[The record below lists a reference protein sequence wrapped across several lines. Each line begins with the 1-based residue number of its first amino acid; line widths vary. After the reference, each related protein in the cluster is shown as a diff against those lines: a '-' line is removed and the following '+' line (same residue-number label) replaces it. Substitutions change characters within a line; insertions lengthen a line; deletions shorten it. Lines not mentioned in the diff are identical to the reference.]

1 MLDLFLQLLING
13 VYVGAVFALLGLSF
27 AIIFETS
34 KVWHFA
40 QGAVYTVAAYAVLG
54 AETLA
59 PMPLPVATAVGAL
72 AGGLGGWLCLVL
84 LYEPLQRRGTAPL
97 VIVMGS
103 LGVTG
108 IVENLLALAFGPSG
122 YSLPGDSPPPFLWG
136 GLIVSVAQLAAPVV
150 ALAVVAGT
158 HLLLTR
164 TAPGRKLR
172 ALMGDAELLGLQGVD
187 TVRLRRLAFAAGS
200 ALLAVPAVLLLMSGA
215 GVTPFIGIDAVLTGA
230 MAVFL
235 GGAGSLAGAAAG
247 GFLIGLIENL
257 VAFLIPTEWQIPA
270 TYALLLAFLL
280 LRPTGLLGRGLARST
295 I

>member
-1 MLDLFLQLLING
+1 LLLLFVQLLING
-13 VYVGAVFALLGLSF
+13 VYVGSVYALLGLSF
-27 AIIFETS
+27 AIIFATS

-54 AETLA
+54 AEVLT
-59 PMPLPVATAVGAL
+59 PMPLPLATLVGAVVGA
-72 AGGLGGWLCLVL
+72 AGGVLCLVL
-84 LYEPLQRRGTAPL
+84 LYEPLQRRNTAPL

-108 IVENLLALAFGPSG
+108 MVENLLALAFGPTG
-122 YSLPGDSPPPFLWG
+122 YGLPGESWPPFLWG
-136 GLIVSVAQLAAPVV
+136 GLIVSVAQLIAPAAM
-150 ALAVVAGT
+150 LAAVIGAILVLSWTG
-158 HLLLTR
+158 L
-164 TAPGRKLR
+164 GRRLR
-172 ALMGDAELLGLQGVD
+172 ALMGDDELLGLQGVD
-187 TVRLRRLAFAAGS
+187 TTRLKRLAFAAGS
-200 ALLAVPAVLLLMSGA
+200 ALLALPAVLLLMSGA
-215 GVTPFIGIDAVLTGA
+215 GVTPFVGIDAVLTGA
-230 MAVFL
+230 MSVFV

-257 VAFLIPTEWQIPA
+257 AAFFVPTEWQVPV

>member
-13 VYVGAVFALLGLSF
+13 VYVGSVYALLGLSF

-54 AETLA
+54 ANEFVPIPLA
-59 PMPLPVATAVGAL
+59 VLIGAGVGG
-72 AGGLGGWLCLVL
+72 AGGLLCLIL
-84 LYEPLQRRGTAPL
+84 LYEPLQRRNTAPL

-108 IVENLLALAFGPSG
+108 IVENLLALAFGPTG
-122 YSLPGDSPPPFLWG
+122 YSLPGESAPPFFMD
-136 GLIVSVAQLAAPVV
+136 GLVVSVAQCVAPAIMLA
-150 ALAVVAGT
+150 AVVAT
-158 HLLLTR
+158 LLILTR
-164 TAPGRKLR
+164 TAIGRSLR
-172 ALMGDAELLGLQGVD
+172 GLMGDAELLGLQGIE
-187 TVRLRRLAFAAGS
+187 TVRLKRMAFAAGS
-200 ALLAVPAVLLLMSGA
+200 ALLALPAVLLLMSGA
-215 GVTPFIGIDAVLTGA
+215 GVTPFVGIDAVLTGA
-230 MAVFL
+230 MSVFL
-235 GGAGSLAGAAAG
+235 GGAGSLVGAAAG

-257 VAFLIPTEWQIPA
+257 AAFFVPTEWQVPV